1 MVYKMSMDVMQAIFD
16 RRSVRKFLD
25 KPVEEE
31 KVLKILDAGRWAPS
45 AGNLQDWQFIVV
57 RDAGTRLQLSE
68 AAFGQY
74 WISSAQVLIVLCSK
88 PNRLRRIFG
97 DTGENIYSILDCA
110 LSAEN
115 MLLTAF
121 SEGLGSCVVAA
132 FDKDAVKRILKV
144 PDEVKVIAMIP
155 VGYPAEKPNPPHRM
169 PLESVTFMESYGTTW
184 TKGIEKGIR
193 PVFLR
198 RDQPFVDTE

>member
-1 MVYKMSMDVMQAIFD
+1 MDISQAIFD

-57 RDAGTRLQLSE
+57 HEKGKKIQISE
-68 AAFGQY
+68 AAVGQY
-74 WISSAQVLIVLCSK
+74 WIASAPVIIILCSK
-88 PNRLRRIFG
+88 TNRLRRIFG
-97 DTGENIYSILDCA
+97 EQGENIYSIFDCG

-121 SEGLGSCVVAA
+121 SEGLGSCVLAA
-132 FDKDAVKRILKV
+132 FDKDAVKRILSI
-144 PDEVKVIAMIP
+144 PDEIKIISIIP
-155 VGYPAEKPNPPHRM
+155 VGYAAEKPNPPHRM
-169 PLESVTFMESYGTTW
+169 PLESVTFLEAYGKTW
-184 TKGIEKGIR
+184 TKGIDKSVR

-198 RDQPFVDTE
+198 RDQPFLDSEDL